1 MPKTCVVWFSTQ
13 IITCHI
19 IATSP
24 HLWRIWATNTS
35 TTFRNSK
42 NKLQQSNVLSKL
54 ARYSE
59 PPSSK
64 RKKNLHSASFPI
76 SYLLYVLAHSVLN
89 KEPQTWQSFTS
100 SSQREK
106 SYRELKGVSQAS
118 YTLPP
123 PQKSSDSCEKKL
135 MKNKWMIN

>member
-76 SYLLYVLAHSVLN
+76 SYLLYVSTLCPKQRALN
-89 KEPQTWQSFTS
+89 IAEFHKQQPKREELQGAEGSLP
-100 SSQREK
+100 SQ
-106 SYRELKGVSQAS
+106 LHTAS
-118 YTLPP
+118 TTEIIRFL
-123 PQKSSDSCEKKL
+123 
-135 MKNKWMIN
+135 

>member
-64 RKKNLHSASFPI
+64 RKKKPAQCLVSHLLSALRVSTLCPKQRALNIAEFHKQQPKREELQGAEGSLPSQLHTASTTEIIRF
-76 SYLLYVLAHSVLN
+76 L
-89 KEPQTWQSFTS
+89 
-100 SSQREK
+100 
-106 SYRELKGVSQAS
+106 
-118 YTLPP
+118 
-123 PQKSSDSCEKKL
+123 
-135 MKNKWMIN
+135 